1 MGTLIEAK
9 GKFSRPSQPMTRP
22 DLDTRL
28 TPRVEP
34 RLEDI
39 PGADGMSPHDL
50 MTALRRLGYEGGKGP
65 ERIIPFHQK

>member
-9 GKFSRPSQPMTRP
+9 GKFLRSSQPMTRP

-28 TPRVEP
+28 SPRVEP

-50 MTALRRLGYEGGKGP
+50 MIALRRLGYEDRQGP
-65 ERIIPFHQK
+65 ERIIPFTQK